1 MNVNECVVLVLWSSL
16 CMACHNIALNFQMSC
31 CLPWQKIDSERREE
45 TIKDKKCL
53 DKKTICSEMLHISIM
68 SFPFFQ
74 AQCETTGGTRCGGVL
89 SSGLAP
95 SARGNGQDMIN
106 GAGSSSGNNGDPDTS
121 CCIFSCLK
129 FCRLL
134 MVWVEVY
141 NAIFLLPN
149 FAPSFKFHLTSSGCF
164 WWWSFLFGA

>member
-1 MNVNECVVLVLWSSL
+1 MSVNECVVLILWGSL
-16 CMACHNIALNFQMSC
+16 CMACHNITLNFQMSC

-74 AQCETTGGTRCGGVL
+74 AQCEMTGGTQCGGVL
-89 SSGLAP
+89 SSALAA
-95 SARGNGQDMIN
+95 SAS
-106 GAGSSSGNNGDPDTS
+106 SSSGNNGDPDTS

-129 FCRLL
+129 FCSLL
-134 MVWVEVY
+134 MVWVKVFH
-141 NAIFLLPN
+141 AIFLLPN
-149 FAPSFKFHLTSSGCF
+149 FAPSFKFHLTSSGYF
-164 WWWSFLFGA
+164 